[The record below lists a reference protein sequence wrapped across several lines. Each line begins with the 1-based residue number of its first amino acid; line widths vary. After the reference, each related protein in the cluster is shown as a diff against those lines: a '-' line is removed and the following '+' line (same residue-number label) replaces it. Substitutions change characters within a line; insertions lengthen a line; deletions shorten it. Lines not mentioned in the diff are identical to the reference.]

1 MGVKIDIESLRFGR
15 GATAQAKRQHTHNA
29 DAGALREGQHIT
41 RADVAARFGGAL
53 AVDADGTGLDQ
64 LGGKGNVVMITG
76 VQGTGLLFSCELA
89 PDFKCYGTQSTE
101 EYMRE
106 HGVGVIHGG
115 VNSLR
120 FTPYF
125 NVRSDEVD
133 LVVEAVRQA
142 LTQGP
147 RLSQPAAQAAITLKR
162 SCRP

>member
-1 MGVKIDIESLRFGR
+1 
-15 GATAQAKRQHTHNA
+15 
-29 DAGALREGQHIT
+29 
-41 RADVAARFGGAL
+41 
-53 AVDADGTGLDQ
+53 
-64 LGGKGNVVMITG
+64 

-133 LVVEAVRQA
+133 LVVDAVRQA
-142 LTQGP
+142 LTEGP
-147 RLSQPAAQAAITLKR
+147 RLRQPAAQAA
-162 SCRP
+162 